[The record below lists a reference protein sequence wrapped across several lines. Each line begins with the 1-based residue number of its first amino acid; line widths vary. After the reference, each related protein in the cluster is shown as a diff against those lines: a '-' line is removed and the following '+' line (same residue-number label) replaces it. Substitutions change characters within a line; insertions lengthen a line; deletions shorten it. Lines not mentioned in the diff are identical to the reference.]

1 MALYHEAAGILDV
14 IASEGGSV
22 KSRVFSSKNLQSP
35 KPQLFA
41 LVLETCKWSKYLK
54 DVVDNSVILQYE
66 RKVRPPG
73 MKKQFPRTDL
83 IPSCTRLWPWYWSM
97 IIC

>member
-73 MKKQFPRTDL
+73 MKNNSLVL
-83 IPSCTRLWPWYWSM
+83 ISSPAVPGSGLGTGP
-97 IIC
+97 